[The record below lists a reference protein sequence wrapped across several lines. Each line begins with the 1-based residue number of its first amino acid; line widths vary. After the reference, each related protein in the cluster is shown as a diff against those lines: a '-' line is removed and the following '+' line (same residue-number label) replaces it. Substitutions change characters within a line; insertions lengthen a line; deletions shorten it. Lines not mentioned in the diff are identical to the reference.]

1 MKATPEVTNPISE
14 DTKAS
19 EPALRTFDGSDELGA
34 HVSVAGGPE
43 KAPGRA
49 SEIGAVVLQMFTK
62 APSRWDDPAW
72 PEGTGVRFRAEAAR
86 AGVVFAAT
94 HDSYLINMASPDPVL
109 RHRSMVAFRREL
121 ERAGR
126 LGLDAVVTHP
136 GNATDGDKASG
147 VERNAEAVAEAM
159 EEAGNGGA
167 DAGAGGANPGGPG
180 GRTADGTDPG
190 GPRVLLELTAGAG
203 TSVGGTFEELA
214 AIIRRVPEPWRR
226 RVGICFDT
234 CHAWVGGYDLVADFD
249 GVVARM
255 DDAFGADL
263 IGLFH
268 LNDAKTPFGS
278 RRDRHEHI
286 GQGSMGKEPFRR
298 LLNSDRFR
306 HVPKVLETPKGQNAT
321 KSDRA
326 NLAVLRGMR
335 PGP

>member
-1 MKATPEVTNPISE
+1 MKAVPA
-14 DTKAS
+14 DAS
-19 EPALRTFDGSDELGA
+19 ATEPALRTPDELGA
-34 HVSVAGGPE
+34 HVSVAGGPD

-72 PEGTGVRFRAEAAR
+72 PAGTGARFRAEAAR
-86 AGVVFAAT
+86 AGVVYAAT

-109 RHRSMVAFRREL
+109 RDRSVVAFRREL

-159 EEAGNGGA
+159 EAAGG
-167 DAGAGGANPGGPG
+167 AGAGTGASLG
-180 GRTADGTDPG
+180 DGDAG

-203 TSVGGTFEELA
+203 TSVGGTFEELN
-214 AIIRRVPEPWRR
+214 AIIRRVPEPWRQ

-234 CHAWVGGYDLVADFD
+234 CHAWVGGYDLAADFD

-255 DDAFGADL
+255 DDAFGAAR

-286 GQGSMGKEPFRR
+286 GRGSMGEEPFRR

-306 HVPKVLETPKGQNAT
+306 HVPKVLETPKGRNAT

-326 NLAVLRGMR
+326 NLAVLRGLR
-335 PGP
+335 RDASGTGA

>member
-1 MKATPEVTNPISE
+1 MR
-14 DTKAS
+14 AS
-19 EPALRTFDGSDELGA
+19 EAAAGPADELGA

-72 PEGTGVRFRAEAAR
+72 PPGTGTRYRAEAER
-86 AGVVFAAT
+86 AGLVFAVS
-94 HDSYLINMASPDPVL
+94 HDSYLINLASPDAAL
-109 RHRSMVAFRREL
+109 RRRSTVAFRREL

-136 GNATDGDKASG
+136 GNATDGDKPSG

-159 EEAGNGGA
+159 EA
-167 DAGAGGANPGGPG
+167 AGGG
-180 GRTADGTDPG
+180 GRGAG

-214 AIIRRVPEPWRR
+214 AIVRLVPAPWRE

-234 CHAWVGGYDLVADFD
+234 CHAWVGGYDLVRDFD

-255 DDAFGADL
+255 DDTFGADR

-268 LNDAKTPFGS
+268 MNDAKTPFGS
-278 RRDRHEHI
+278 RRDRHEHV
-286 GQGSMGKEPFRR
+286 GQGTMGVEPFRR

-306 HVPKVLETPKGQNAT
+306 PTPKILETPKGRDAA

-326 NLAVLRGMR
+326 NLAVLRGLR
-335 PGP
+335 RARAGAAGNVPAAGL